1 MINIPTN
8 EYQTAI
14 TDELLAKYPEEVKE
28 QFLEFINTVPFL
40 QHLIDPNRKKAK
52 DLERDARGRIIVD
65 IVHPHILE
73 NMEYFTPA
81 ANHFN
86 KYGFYTHLRP
96 NGNPTSEY
104 GKWLK
109 TEVTRCW
116 EGYVR
121 ESDGEWIPG
130 ALYFYMNYGIIQL
143 AKERKGT
150 KIADRVLSF
159 PQMWEGIYLRF
170 HYMEQARSGGK
181 YNNWEGGQHG
191 AELASR
197 GKSKSYS
204 MAAIMSRN
212 FILGENAISSEKVV
226 SLVTAY
232 QKTYLLG
239 DGVLDKY
246 IGMLDFCAKNTQFPR
261 KKLKASLQE
270 MTWKMGYR
278 DTELE
283 IDRGTQNSV
292 IGVSSKDDESKLR
305 GKRAAF
311 IGIEEFGTFPRLIDL
326 YNVLLYSVTD
336 GDYTFGMIYL
346 QGTAGDSDSDFA
358 GAEEIMYNPR
368 GYNMY
373 KLPNVFDKVTQGK
386 PDFVFFFPGYVNRK
400 GCYNKDGVSD
410 VVKALLEV
418 LSARYVVKYNVSK
431 SESITKI
438 IAEVP
443 VTPAEAVIK
452 VGVNLFPVI
461 DLVER
466 LGQLDRNPVTFDS
479 VYTGALVIENDKV
492 AFKPTDDKV
501 IRNFPH
507 KATDKPAGATEI
519 IEMPTKDSTGKIPSN
534 RYIVGC
540 DPYDDD
546 SSKTTSLGSFF
557 VLDMLTDR
565 IVAEYTGRPPLVDT
579 FYENGRR
586 LCLFYN
592 AKLNYE
598 NNKKGLY
605 AYFTKMNSNYIMTE
619 GLEFLKDK
627 EMIES
632 FKIGNKSKGTNASEP
647 INNYA
652 RNLIRSWLCKPIEII
667 QVVDGKEKQIT
678 VPQLY
683 TLKSRAF
690 IQELIAWNTKGNFDR
705 ISAVGM
711 LMLLREDRLILSR
724 GNLSK
729 DELIEKDYLGLD
741 PFFSDNYD
749 AKFKNAQRK
758 KSKQILS

>member
-8 EYQTAI
+8 KFQTPI
-14 TDELLAKYPEEVKE
+14 TEELLAKYPDEVKE
-28 QFLEFINTVPFL
+28 QFLEFMNTVPYL
-40 QHLIDPNRKKAK
+40 QYLVSPNRKRAK
-52 DLERDARGRIIVD
+52 DLDRDKKGRIIVD
-65 IVHPHILE
+65 IVEPHILE
-73 NMEYFTPA
+73 DMDYFTPS
-81 ANHFN
+81 ANHYN

-104 GKWLK
+104 GKWLR
-109 TEVTRCW
+109 TEITRCW

-130 ALYFYMNYGIIQL
+130 ALYFYMNYGIIIL
-143 AKERKGT
+143 AKEREGT
-150 KIADRVLSF
+150 KIADRILSF
-159 PQMWEGIYLRF
+159 PQMWEGIYIRF

-204 MAAIMSRN
+204 MASIMTRN
-212 FILGENAISSEKVV
+212 FILGENKISSEKVI

-232 QKTYLLG
+232 QKQYLLG
-239 DGVLDKY
+239 DGVLDKF
-246 IGMLDFCAKNTQFPR
+246 IGMIDFCAKTTQFPR

-283 IDRGTQNSV
+283 IDRGTQNTV

-326 YNVLLYSVTD
+326 YNILLYSVTD

-346 QGTAGDSDSDFA
+346 QGTAGDKDSDFA

-373 KLPNVFDKVTQGK
+373 GVPNVYDKVTQGK
-386 PDFVFFFPGYVNRK
+386 KDFVMFFPGYLNRK

-410 VVKALLEV
+410 VVKATLEI
-418 LSARYVVKYNVSK
+418 LAARYVVKYNVSK

-443 VTPAEAVIK
+443 ITPAEAVIK

-466 LGQLDRNPVTFDS
+466 LGQLDKDPTTYDS
-479 VYTGALVIENDKV
+479 VYSGALVPDNNNKIV
-492 AFKPTDDKV
+492 FKPTGDIV

-507 KATDKPAGATEI
+507 KASEKEAGAVEI
-519 IEMPTKDSTGKIPSN
+519 LTMPIKNSEGKIPSN
-534 RYIVGC
+534 RYIAGC

-546 SSKTTSLGSFF
+546 SSGTTSLGSFF
-557 VLDMLTDR
+557 IHDMWTDL
-565 IVAEYTGRPPLVDT
+565 IVAEFTGRPSLVDD
-579 FYENGRR
+579 FYETGRR

-605 AYFTKMNSNYIMTE
+605 AYFLKMNSGYIMTD

-627 EMIES
+627 DMIKD
-632 FKIGNKSKGTNASEP
+632 FKFGNKSKGTNASES

-652 RNLIRSWLCKPIEII
+652 RERIRSWLCKPITII
-667 QVVDGKEKQIT
+667 KIVDDKEVQETI
-678 VPQLY
+678 PQLY
-683 TLKSRAF
+683 LLKSRAL
-690 IQELIAWNTKGNFDR
+690 IKELIAWNSKGNFDR

-711 LMLLREDRLILSR
+711 LMLLRESQLILSK
-724 GNLSK
+724 GDFSSTEN
-729 DELIEKDYLGLD
+729 IEKDYLGLD
-741 PFFSDNYD
+741 PFFDKNYD
-749 AKFKNAQRK
+749 SKFKQKN
-758 KSKQILS
+758 KQKNINL